1 MKQLVFFVL
10 FFFCSITFYPFVV
23 VVSSLVINIMEVE
36 AISNQPVAWWF
47 GFYWSNFI
55 YITTTPWIKE
65 GNMRRL
71 IDYPPTTNL
80 SFSSMY
86 FSTSTSNPPTQPSTS
101 FLFFLQF
108 NDDSTLDDIDNSPL
122 PLHSGD
128 PSIFRILVLQTVAW
142 SATFVVWSS
151 FNKSIE

>member
-108 NDDSTLDDIDNSPL
+108 NDDSTLDDIDNSPSPYTRVTHPSFVFWYCKL
-122 PLHSGD
+122 LLDQLHLLFDHRST
-128 PSIFRILVLQTVAW
+128 SQ
-142 SATFVVWSS
+142 
-151 FNKSIE
+151 